1 MKSNKRAF
9 SFVEIVITLSI
20 IVLLA
25 VIWLNANNNYQERT
39 VNAKIVSD
47 IETINNA
54 LTEYANE
61 SNSLPLPGGNNNFFK
76 ADASYAHSYDDNETF
91 WVHGFITE
99 DTIPKKY
106 LQVVP
111 LDPATNQYYAYGKT
125 KEQNNTIMNYAKVAN
140 QFEIAWV
147 FKENNTSRA
156 FVRGNYTAKVWPFN
170 LIREYNGPNF
180 VFDEGMY
187 LPYNGDERLLTAKIW
202 DYSGNVTINGSTVNI
217 SSTELVAGDEI
228 VVPAWETADIYFSD
242 GSKSILWD
250 STTESRLILSQLDF
264 VQEDNLATK
273 VKLVLGGG
281 TLWNKATNL
290 DQDSGFE
297 IYTTDSTAAVRWTI
311 FWVNKTTSNT
321 NVTVQKWKIEIAKVT
336 SATDTDTLKDQVEH
350 DSVEKNLIPNTNG
363 TDDQS
368 TIESDG
374 ASVWITIEGSTGNT
388 SSDTKAKDTI
398 IERVEDEVIREIG
411 TISNTIIPAIQSFTS
426 NGIGFE
432 VSLTLN
438 DTFQNADFL
447 KIEYNENDVV
457 SSLFNIFTQANAEDT
472 QVAFLE
478 NNWKDTDNLILT
490 QDTEFT
496 KTDGSKIKLGRLKQ
510 VVIFFWNR
518 LGDGTTIETRGQAL
532 TLDGSISYERWDDG
546 LIAGIIEEDNTTPE
560 QPEQSEPAPSDPEPN
575 PPVSDPLPPT
585 TDPTPTDDDEG
596 DDDETIIEPASCGYG
611 IAHGG
616 EKYFYNASSVP
627 FGSECSKIKRV
638 CDNWEFTGDSSYFHE
653 TCEEEERQCWTNEDR
668 IGDQCIVNN
677 LGNEYQA
684 VQQQLSTS
692 GWEINLAGLELWDS
706 FAIQFSTDG
715 ISQGGSDII
724 YIKNG
729 SNKLVY
735 SRGQL
740 IKLARDGVISGSP
753 QREQGNRYI
762 TLKFTRDQWTMK
774 AMWSP
779 SFINNPN
786 SPWTP
791 IPLNWDNISI
801 HNAKN
806 ITIYRN
812 K

>member
-9 SFVEIVITLSI
+9 SFVEIIITLSI

-54 LTEYANE
+54 LTQYANE
-61 SNSLPLPGGNNNFFK
+61 NNSLPIPGGNNNFFK

-99 DTIPKKY
+99 NTIPKKY

-111 LDPATNQYYAYGKT
+111 IDPATNQYYAYGKT
-125 KEQNNTIMNYAKVAN
+125 KEENNTITNYSKVAN

-202 DYSGNVTINGSTVNI
+202 DYSGNVTINGNTENI
-217 SSTELVAGDEI
+217 SSTELVAWDEI

-250 STTESRLILSQLDF
+250 VSEESRLILSQLDF

-273 VKLVLGGG
+273 VKLVLWGG
-281 TLWNKATNL
+281 TLWNKASHL

-311 FWVNKTTSNT
+311 FWVNKTVSNT
-321 NVTVQKWKIEIAKVT
+321 NITVQKWKIEIAKVT
-336 SATDTDTLKDQVEH
+336 SATDTDALTNQVKD

-363 TDDQS
+363 TDADS

-374 ASVWITIEGSTGNT
+374 ASVWITIEGSTGDT
-388 SSDTKAKDTI
+388 SSDTNAADTI
-398 IERVEDEVIREIG
+398 IERVENEVIHEIG

-447 KIEYNENDVV
+447 KIEYNEDDITA
-457 SSLFNIFTQANAEDT
+457 SLLNIFTKANAGET

-478 NNWKDTDNLILT
+478 NTWKESDNLILT
-490 QDTEFT
+490 QDTVFI
-496 KTDGSKIKLGRLKQ
+496 KNDGSEIRLGALKQ

-518 LGDGTTIETRGQAL
+518 LWDGTIIETRGQAL

-546 LIAGIIEEDNTTPE
+546 LIAGIIEEDSTTPE
-560 QPEQSEPAPSDPEPN
+560 QPEQNAPDPTDPEPN

-585 TDPTPTDDDEG
+585 TDPAPTDDEG
-596 DDDETIIEPASCGYG
+596 SDDETIIEPASCGYG
-611 IAHGG
+611 IAHEGG
-616 EKYFYNASSVP
+616 KYFYKSPSVP
-627 FGSECSKIKRV
+627 FGTTCDKQYRV
-638 CDNWEFTGDSSYFHE
+638 CNDGSFDGDDSYYHE
-653 TCEEEERQCWTNEDR
+653 TCNVEELVCWENQDK
-668 IGDQCIVNN
+668 IGNICVDNN
-677 LGNEYQA
+677 LGSGYQA
-684 VQQQLSTS
+684 VQYHLS
-692 GWEINLAGLELWDS
+692 GDLNLAGLNLGS
-706 FAIQFSTDG
+706 NFAVEFTTNG
-715 ISQGGSDII
+715 ISGNANEKI
-724 YIKNG
+724 YIKEWNSKVLYSV
-729 SNKLVY
+729 SNK
-735 SRGQL
+735 
-740 IKLARDGVISGSP
+740 IKLVDGSKFIATSNRETQNKKITVKFSWTNWNIKWFDIFANPYYETPTSIDWNQVSIS
-753 QREQGNRYI
+753 
-762 TLKFTRDQWTMK
+762 
-774 AMWSP
+774 
-779 SFINNPN
+779 
-786 SPWTP
+786 
-791 IPLNWDNISI
+791 
-801 HNAKN
+801 NAKN
-806 ITIYRN
+806 ITIYR
-812 K
+812 KK